1 MTGRSS
7 TEGFDPSGIDDDAWE
22 ELERQLEAT
31 IPVYD
36 RVNRY
41 MTLGTDKSMRKHVR
55 NHASEGMN
63 ILEVG
68 CGPGSFAET
77 IRKVEL
83 TCLDPSAEMLKICQ
97 KRVDA
102 ARTQFNEKPASYV
115 QAIAEDI
122 PLESNTYDRVFCLF

>member
-41 MTLGTDKSMRKHVR
+41 MTLGTDRSMRKHVR
-55 NHASEGMN
+55 NHASEGMK

-68 CGPGSFAET
+68 CGP
-77 IRKVEL
+77 VEFRR
-83 TCLDPSAEMLKICQ
+83 DNSRSRINMLRPIC
-97 KRVDA
+97 
-102 ARTQFNEKPASYV
+102 
-115 QAIAEDI
+115 
-122 PLESNTYDRVFCLF
+122 

>member
-1 MTGRSS
+1 
-7 TEGFDPSGIDDDAWE
+7 
-22 ELERQLEAT
+22 
-31 IPVYD
+31 
-36 RVNRY
+36 
-41 MTLGTDKSMRKHVR
+41 MRKHVR
-55 NHASEGMN
+55 NHASEGMK

-68 CGPGSFAET
+68 CGPRSSAET
-77 IRKVEL
+77 IREVEL

-122 PLESNTYDRVFCLF
+122 PLESNTLIESFVFFI